1 MKKIL
6 YSFLAISMGLT
17 MSSCGNDDDFT
28 ASIFDTTVGVTD
40 TTASTA
46 PFDKWLHEN
55 FVVPYNTEIQYKF
68 NLPAS
73 NMDFQLTPA
82 DYKKS
87 QLLSHFIKY
96 LFYDVYNKYA
106 GEDFMKKYGP
116 RIFHYIGSAAYAPT
130 TGTETLG
137 YASAGVKITLINV
150 NNMKYWTP
158 EAPYTDADM
167 DQLNKDQFHVMHH
180 EFSHILHQQRA
191 YPIEFA
197 LINPGDYDP
206 NRWQDRTQAEA
217 LQLGYITPYA
227 SSQAREDFVE
237 TIANYIVKSD
247 ASWANSMQIAGE
259 DGAAIINL
267 KLDMCR
273 TYLQEKWGI
282 DLEALHKEVQYRQ
295 ETLDWDKVMHLK
307 FLKK

>member
-1 MKKIL
+1 MKKVHYI
-6 YSFLAISMGLT
+6 FLVCLVALGMA
-17 MSSCGNDDDFT
+17 SCKDNQF
-28 ASIFDTTVGVTD
+28 TD
-40 TTASTA
+40 TIYVDPVEKTDVSTRA
-46 PFDKWLHEN
+46 FDEWLLEH
-55 FVVPYNTEIQYKF
+55 FTKPYNVEFIYRLDDNSTDPSYNIVPVS
-68 NLPAS
+68 LG
-73 NMDFQLTPA
+73 MA
-82 DYKKS
+82 DTVAHVA
-87 QLLSHFIKY
+87 LY
-96 LFYDVYNKYA
+96 LWYDVYDKVVSP
-106 GEDFMKKYGP
+106 EFLPTYGP
-116 RIFHYIGSAAYAPT
+116 KMLQLIGSAMINAAQ
-130 TGTETLG
+130 GTEKLG
-137 YASAGVKITLINV
+137 YAEGGNKITLLKINAMET
-150 NNMKYWTP
+150 NNMEQMNEYIFKT
-158 EAPYTDADM
+158 
-167 DQLNKDQFHVMHH
+167 MHH